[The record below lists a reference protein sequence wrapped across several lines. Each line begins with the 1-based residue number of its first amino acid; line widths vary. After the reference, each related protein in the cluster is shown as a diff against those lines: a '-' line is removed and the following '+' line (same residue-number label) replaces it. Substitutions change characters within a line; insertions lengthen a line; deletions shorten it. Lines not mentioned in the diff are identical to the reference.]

1 MFEVASL
8 LIVLLMSLIITRVAT
23 VALALTG
30 MTQQAARFQAR
41 SALTG
46 SGFTTSESERVV
58 NHPVRRRII
67 MSLMLIGNTGLVL
80 VASLLIVLLAGGEG
94 GLSERS
100 VEIGAALAGL
110 LLLYVAARS
119 AWLERAL
126 GRFIERVLARH
137 TDLAER
143 DFASLLQLGGEYRVV
158 EMEVEPRDWLAG
170 HDLAELELS
179 REGILVLGVTRAG
192 GEYVGAPRG
201 ETRVE
206 PGDVVMLY
214 GRESSL
220 AELDRR
226 HAGVGGQLRHHEAVV
241 KEKSLQRED
250 ESLQREGDDSLQR
263 EGDDSLQ
270 REGDDSLQRDGRTE
284 AAERGTVAPVDDAE
298 PGAGTGTKP

>member
-58 NHPVRRRII
+58 SHPVRRRII
-67 MSLMLIGNTGLVL
+67 MALMLIGNTGLVL

-94 GLSERS
+94 GLKDRG
-100 VEIGAALAGL
+100 VQIGYGLAGL
-110 LLLYVAARS
+110 LLLYLAARS

-126 GRFIERVLARH
+126 ARFIERVLARH

-143 DFASLLQLGGEYRVV
+143 DYASLLQLGGEYRVV
-158 EMEVEPRDWLAG
+158 ELEVEPADWLAG
-170 HDLAELELS
+170 HRLSELELS
-179 REGILVLGVTRAG
+179 REGILMLGLTRGA
-192 GEYVGAPRG
+192 GEYLGAPRG
-201 ETRVE
+201 ETLIE
-206 PGDVVMLY
+206 AGDVVMLY
-214 GRESSL
+214 GRESAI

-226 HAGVGGQLRHHEAVV
+226 RAGVGGQLRHSEAIV
-241 KEKSLQRED
+241 KERSLQREA
-250 ESLQREGDDSLQR
+250 EATGAGE
-263 EGDDSLQ
+263 E
-270 REGDDSLQRDGRTE
+270 EAE
-284 AAERGTVAPVDDAE
+284 AAETGGARAPNE
-298 PGAGTGTKP
+298 